1 MLVIALQELK
11 RIQRRILEQTNSTYA
26 IIQLYIGE
34 KSDHLAAFFQF
45 LLYEF
50 ANLLH
55 NAIQLQLN
63 ETVSYNRPKAVRFSD
78 FTIQQLRCAGEKAP
92 LTGKMFI
99 LSIIFLSSLDCLITR
114 SSSSQVLTVFVSVQ
128 LVLSGL
134 R

>member
-11 RIQRRILEQTNSTYA
+11 RIQRRILEQTNSMPSSS
-26 IIQLYIGE
+26 YIVE
-34 KSDHLAAFFQF
+34 KSDHLAALFQF